1 MFLCITI
8 AKLESELAK
17 VTPGQTVGFVPT
29 MGALHPGHQSLI
41 ERAVAENELVVV
53 SIFVNPLQFAPHEDL
68 GKYPRPLEQDRQICE
83 HLGVKILFVPP
94 VAEMGISEG
103 GTTVVVPPSR
113 MTSVLCGQYR
123 PGHFQGVATIVTKL
137 LNIVRPTIAYFGQKD
152 AQQLAI
158 IRRVVQDLNL
168 RVIIKPC
175 PIVREDSGLAYSS
188 RNQYLSPRQKQEAS
202 ALYRSLRQA
211 KQAFIAGERN
221 ANQLL
226 AIVEQAL
233 VQTPAIKLQYVQLVE
248 PNTLMPLTAISK
260 SGLLAMACYLEETR
274 LIDNIILQVRE
285 PIIAIDG
292 PAGAGKSTISRR
304 VAHRL
309 GLVYLDT
316 GAMYRAIT
324 WLVGQKEIEIDDQE
338 AVASL
343 VQTAA
348 LELLPAE
355 NLHSPTR
362 VKINGR
368 DVTDAIR
375 TPEVTAKV
383 SQIAAQAAVR
393 QKLVKLQQKWGEK
406 GGLVAEGR
414 DIGTNVFP
422 DAELKIFLTASVE
435 ERARRRLLDL
445 RNQGEIEINLLSLQ
459 QEIEQRDYLDTQRPL
474 SPLKKADDAIEV
486 NTDGLSIEQVTDKIM
501 ALAHFW

>member
-1 MFLCITI
+1 M
-8 AKLESELAK
+8 
-17 VTPGQTVGFVPT
+17 
-29 MGALHPGHQSLI
+29 
-41 ERAVAENELVVV
+41 AENELVVV

-68 GKYPRPLEQDRQICE
+68 AAYPRQLEQDRQICAR
-83 HLGVKILFVPP
+83 LGVKILFAPP

-103 GTTVVVPPSR
+103 ETTIVVPPSG
-113 MTSVLCGQYR
+113 MTSGLCGQYR

-137 LNIVRPTIAYFGQKD
+137 LNLVRPTTAYFGQKD

-158 IRRVVQDLNL
+158 IRRLVQDLHL
-168 RVIIKPC
+168 KVTIASC
-175 PIVREDSGLAYSS
+175 PIVREDLGLAYSS
-188 RNQYLSPRQKQEAS
+188 RNQYLSPQQKQEAS
-202 ALYRSLRQA
+202 ALYRSLSKA
-211 KQAFIAGERN
+211 KQAFTSGERN
-221 ANQLL
+221 AAQLL
-226 AIVEQAL
+226 AIVQQEL
-233 VQTPAIKLQYVQLVE
+233 RQTPAIKLQYAQLVE
-248 PNTLMPLTAISK
+248 PATLTPLTAIDK
-260 SGLLAMACYLEETR
+260 SGLLAIACYLGETR
-274 LIDNIILQVRE
+274 LIDNIILEVRK

-304 VAHRL
+304 VAQSL
-309 GLVYLDT
+309 GLIYLDT

-324 WLVGQKEIEIDDQE
+324 WLVQEQEIEVEDEE
-338 AVASL
+338 AIASL
-343 VQTAA
+343 VQKAT

-355 NLHSPTR
+355 NLHSSTR

-393 QKLVKLQQKWGEK
+393 QNLVKLQRQWGEK

-445 RNQGEIEINLLSLQ
+445 KNQGEADINLPSLQ
-459 QEIEQRDYLDTQRPL
+459 QEIEQRDYLDSNRPL

-486 NTDGLSIEQVTDKIM
+486 NTDGLSIDQVTEQIISLYKTS
-501 ALAHFW
+501 HS